1 MNRKHDEIAVADVA
15 APAEQSA
22 GEGVPPREAFDR
34 RAAPERRTSSF
45 IATQADFG
53 KLGLDERRGAP
64 DRRGSLFRRW
74 RRLPLGG
81 LPVVAAD
88 ARETARVIVDEALK
102 RSALWR
108 YPAYLTSTNGEVT
121 YRCAVND
128 DERDLFMQADA
139 IHADG
144 MAHVF
149 ASRLHNAQGLPERVA
164 TSDLFDHVSA
174 EATARGASMYMLGAS
189 EASNAAAAA
198 AVKAKFPGI
207 RLVGHRHGF
216 FKDEAEE
223 IAVCADICQL
233 QPDILWIS
241 MGVPREQR
249 FVVRHRA
256 RLTAVGV
263 IKTSGGLFD
272 FVSGLKKRAPLWM
285 QSIGL
290 EWLWRA
296 GLEPRRLGWRY
307 LKTNPFAF
315 YLLLKKQHLNK

>member
-1 MNRKHDEIAVADVA
+1 MTAEYHETRADDVDA
-15 APAEQSA
+15 DGHAERRAHS
-22 GEGVPPREAFDR
+22 DR
-34 RAAPERRTSSF
+34 RVSSYVETQLNLAKLGIAERRLS
-45 IATQADFG
+45 
-53 KLGLDERRGAP
+53 P
-64 DRRGSLFRRW
+64 DRRGSIFHRW

-88 ARETARVIVDEALK
+88 SRETARVIVDEALR

-108 YPAYLTSTNGEVT
+108 FPAYLTSTNGEVT
-121 YRCAVND
+121 YRCAVD
-128 DERDLFMQADA
+128 AAERALFVQADA

-149 ASRLHNAQGLPERVA
+149 ASRLHDAEGLPERVA
-164 TSDLFDHVSA
+164 TSDLFYDVAA

-189 EASNAAAAA
+189 AESNAAAAA
-198 AVKAKFPGI
+198 AVRARYPGV

-216 FKDEAEE
+216 FLDEAEE
-223 IAVCADICQL
+223 IAVCAEICQL

-249 FVVRHRA
+249 FIVQHRH

-272 FVSGLKKRAPLWM
+272 FVSGLKRRAPPWM
-285 QSIGL
+285 QAIGM

-296 GLEPRRLGWRY
+296 LLEPRRLAWRY
-307 LKTNPFAF
+307 LKTNPLAF
-315 YLLLKKQHLNK
+315 YLLLKKQRLNK